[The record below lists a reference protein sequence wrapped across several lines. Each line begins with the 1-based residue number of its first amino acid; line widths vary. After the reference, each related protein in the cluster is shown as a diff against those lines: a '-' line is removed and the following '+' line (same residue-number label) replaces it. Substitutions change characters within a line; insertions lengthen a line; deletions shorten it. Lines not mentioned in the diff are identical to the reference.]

1 MDTEHLARSQHTC
14 YNEVLV
20 NLEYCACEVI
30 ACEDELAVA
39 VSVESYLTINNS
51 KTTTYISSL
60 IANRFFSPRF
70 IDLTTEV
77 LNM

>member
-20 NLEYCACEVI
+20 NLDHC

-51 KTTTYISSL
+51 KTTTYISSF